1 MSRVVLSSQI
11 DAMHFTEDPLDQL
24 NAVCCSLE
32 RGDVASQAQPAVS
45 SECAV
50 KLQNRNTSFG
60 CIPRPVTVENYFPY
74 IYPRRKS
81 TTVWRP
87 LEFPVFGGPNC
98 SAGLGVREPRLSNPE
113 FGIWSFQILGAPSV
127 QQVWAFR
134 VSSIEIL
141 VAPTVQLV
149 LDFGNRD
156 FRLQNLAQALFEG
169 ASEFRK

>member
-1 MSRVVLSSQI
+1 MGIMVY
-11 DAMHFTEDPLDQL
+11 FED
-24 NAVCCSLE
+24 
-32 RGDVASQAQPAVS
+32 
-45 SECAV
+45 
-50 KLQNRNTSFG
+50 F
-60 CIPRPVTVENYFPY
+60 PRPVTVENYFPY
-74 IYPRRKS
+74 IQPPRKS

-156 FRLQNLAQALFEG
+156 FRLQNLAPALFEG